1 MQWVAGLVFRGN
13 LQLMEISPATA
24 GNSRVGTFFLQ
35 HQNFSSLNKSLENP
49 YLVEKKV
56 TEFFTSFWSSRSSS
70 RFWIVGCFSGI
81 SAQRNSEV
89 WLKSIREDGNE
100 QCNLRM
106 QKSPPRCIKT
116 TGMHKESSQ
125 PGIFV
130 ENVWQHFVAAVKLHL
145 SLWGAT
151 CIPRWGHP
159 LFLNLTRG
167 NLPSN

>member
-1 MQWVAGLVFRGN
+1 
-13 LQLMEISPATA
+13 MEIKQQRLEIP
-24 GNSRVGTFFLQ
+24 GRDFFLQ

-49 YLVEKKV
+49 YLVAKKV

-116 TGMHKESSQ
+116 TVMHKESSQ

-151 CIPRWGHP
+151 CIPRWGTLYSFTWLEETCH
-159 LFLNLTRG
+159 LTNLHQSTAAPIPAG
-167 NLPSN
+167 